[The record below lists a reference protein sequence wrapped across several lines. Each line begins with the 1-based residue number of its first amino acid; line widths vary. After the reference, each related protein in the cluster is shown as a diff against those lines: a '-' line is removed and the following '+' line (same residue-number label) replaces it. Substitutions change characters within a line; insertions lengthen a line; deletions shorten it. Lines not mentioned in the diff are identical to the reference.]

1 MTLPW
6 EDSPTSFLLSNL
18 TILANMEMTGRNT
31 MMGWFPFHFALHWEG
46 NLKEG
51 REKAEIWRS
60 FSVFHS
66 LSRDEPEESTNYNL
80 HSMFKTWTFWDQVCQ
95 FVMVRFP
102 IVLHS
107 SQSVQADS
115 GIFCSDRYE
124 GGYLETDYDVQYS
137 RRDLLTK
144 NVLQQVLMF
153 YFWSH
158 RSLDSRREWDA
169 DSLSK

>member
-1 MTLPW
+1 
-6 EDSPTSFLLSNL
+6 
-18 TILANMEMTGRNT
+18 
-31 MMGWFPFHFALHWEG
+31 
-46 NLKEG
+46 
-51 REKAEIWRS
+51 
-60 FSVFHS
+60 
-66 LSRDEPEESTNYNL
+66 
-80 HSMFKTWTFWDQVCQ
+80 
-95 FVMVRFP
+95 MVRFP

-124 GGYLETDYDVQYS
+124 GGYLETDLDVQYS

-158 RSLDSRREWDA
+158 RALDSRRE
-169 DSLSK
+169 

>member
-1 MTLPW
+1 MTWTW
-6 EDSPTSFLLSNL
+6 EDSLTSFLLSNL
-18 TILANMEMTGRNT
+18 TILANMEMTGKDT
-31 MMGWFPFHFALHWEG
+31 LMGWFPFHFALHWEG
-46 NLKEG
+46 NLEER

-124 GGYLETDYDVQYS
+124 GGYLETDFDVQYS

-158 RSLDSRREWDA
+158 QTLDSRR
-169 DSLSK
+169 

>member
-1 MTLPW
+1 MTWTW

-46 NLKEG
+46 NLEEG
-51 REKAEIWRS
+51 RKKAEIWRS

-66 LSRDEPEESTNYNL
+66 LSRDEPEESTNYDL
-80 HSMFKTWTFWDQVCQ
+80 HSMFKIWTFWDQVCQ

-124 GGYLETDYDVQYS
+124 GGYLDRFRCTIFASWLVDKECFTTGPYV
-137 RRDLLTK
+137 LL
-144 NVLQQVLMF
+144 LEPP
-153 YFWSH
+153 
-158 RSLDSRREWDA
+158 SLG
-169 DSLSK
+169 